1 MAASEFLIFSNGP
14 FRALFLEKIYTF
26 SWWCICQHGW
36 RISQIQGFQITGK
49 CISEL
54 KNWMGNF
61 YLCTVPGEEET
72 ILADSQFHEWP
83 LNTSDTLKATFI
95 PNDSRFSDEQMK
107 RVLDM
112 DIYIYILYIYILY
125 IYILYIYIIYTYI
138 YKSTPCILRNYQSKL
153 VRTGNVDS
161 NLNLDLNLGH
171 LIYCHIWL
179 ISKNFCLGC
188 WASSLFLV
196 CDLILYMCLIA

>member
-26 SWWCICQHGW
+26 SWCICQHGW

-61 YLCTVPGEEET
+61 YLCPVPGEEET
-72 ILADSQFHEWP
+72 ILVDSQFHEWP

-112 DIYIYILYIYILY
+112 DIYIIYIYIYIYILY
-125 IYILYIYIIYTYI
+125 IYIWKYIVH
-138 YKSTPCILRNYQSKL
+138 SKKL
-153 VRTGNVDS
+153 PIKV
-161 NLNLDLNLGH
+161 
-171 LIYCHIWL
+171 
-179 ISKNFCLGC
+179 
-188 WASSLFLV
+188 SSHW
-196 CDLILYMCLIA
+196 